1 VAKPEPAAPP
11 GRSSGLTTALAF
23 LGVTLIAA
31 GAGAGAA
38 HGLRA
43 AKPPEPAPAA
53 TAPADPH
60 GDKPAPGPL
69 MRELPPIV
77 TTLAE
82 PKAVWIRLETAI
94 VLDRAALPDADKLTR
109 EITGDVLAFVRT
121 LSLPQLPGASGLH
134 HLREDLNERAAI
146 RSKGRVR
153 EVIVQGL
160 VLQ

>member
-1 VAKPEPAAPP
+1 VVKPEPAAPP
-11 GRSSGLTTALAF
+11 SKPSGLMTALAF
-23 LGVTLIAA
+23 LSITLIA
-31 GAGAGAA
+31 AGAGAA

-43 AKPPEPAPAA
+43 MKPPETASAA
-53 TAPADPH
+53 MAAPADPH
-60 GDKPAPGPL
+60 GDPKAATASL

-121 LSLPQLPGASGLH
+121 LSLPQLQGASGLH

-153 EVIVQGL
+153 EVVVQGL